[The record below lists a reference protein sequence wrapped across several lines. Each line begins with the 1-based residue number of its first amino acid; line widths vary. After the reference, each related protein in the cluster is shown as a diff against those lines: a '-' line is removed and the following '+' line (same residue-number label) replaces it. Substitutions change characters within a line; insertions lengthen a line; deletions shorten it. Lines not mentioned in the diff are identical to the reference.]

1 MKSIR
6 FLSSEAFNSYVKTL
20 DQSVSLSRDAIFFQK
35 NCIIWKY
42 LYTWDSES
50 SLFIL

>member
-6 FLSSEAFNSYVKTL
+6 FLSSEAFNFVLKPF
-20 DQSVSLSRDAIFFQK
+20 DQSVPLLRDAIFFQK
-35 NCIIWKY
+35 NCIIQKY